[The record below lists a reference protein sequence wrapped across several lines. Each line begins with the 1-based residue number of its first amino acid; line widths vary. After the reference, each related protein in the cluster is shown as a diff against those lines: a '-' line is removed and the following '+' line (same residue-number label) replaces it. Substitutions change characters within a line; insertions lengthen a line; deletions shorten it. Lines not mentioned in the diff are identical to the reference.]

1 MGISWWFKG
10 ISGDLRDFMVV
21 EWGFHG
27 DLRELVV
34 I

>member
-1 MGISWWFKG
+1 MGISWVKG

-21 EWGFHG
+21 EWGFH
-27 DLRELVV
+27 LRELVV